1 MPNIT
6 IQWYAGRTDQQK
18 REITAAITEAMVKIG
33 KTTPDQVQI
42 VFEAR
47 DHRRDHRG
55 HGEDRQ
61 DDSGPGPDR
70 VPGRREG
77 ELGRQRQASERL
89 GAPTRP
95 RRTTRRRGG
104 RRNATSRHP
113 ASRRAGDVLVERE
126 GPTVLL
132 TFNRPDARNAM
143 TFEMYEALHDTC
155 ANLDA
160 DPGVRVLVL
169 KGAGDRAFASGTD
182 IRQFLDFKTRED
194 ALGYEAR
201 LTRVLARLAGMSKP
215 TIAMLQG
222 DAIGGG
228 LFIALA
234 CDLRLAA
241 PHARFGVP
249 VARTLGN
256 FLAPLSLSLLV
267 AALGPGRARELVLTA
282 RLLDAAE
289 AKAIGL
295 IDRIHPAPELESRVR
310 ELAASLAEL
319 APLTLAATKEATRRM
334 LAALMPHALDDLI
347 LSCYLSRDFH
357 EGVRA
362 FLERRKPDWQ
372 GR

>member
-1 MPNIT
+1 M
-6 IQWYAGRTDQQK
+6 TDDL
-18 REITAAITEAMVKIG
+18 R
-33 KTTPDQVQI
+33 
-42 VFEAR
+42 
-47 DHRRDHRG
+47 
-55 HGEDRQ
+55 
-61 DDSGPGPDR
+61 
-70 VPGRREG
+70 
-77 ELGRQRQASERL
+77 
-89 GAPTRP
+89 
-95 RRTTRRRGG
+95 
-104 RRNATSRHP
+104 
-113 ASRRAGDVLVERE
+113 VERE
-126 GPTVLL
+126 GPIALL

-143 TFEMYEALHDTC
+143 TFEMYEALHDAC
-155 ANLDA
+155 AELEA
-160 DPGVRVLVL
+160 DPRTRVLVL
-169 KGAGDRAFASGTD
+169 TGAGDRAFASGTD
-182 IRQFLDFKTRED
+182 IRQFLDFKTAED

-201 LTRVLARLAGMSKP
+201 LTRVLSKLAGMSKP

-256 FLAPLSLSLLV
+256 FLAPVSLALLV
-267 AALGPGRARELVLTA
+267 AALGPGRARALVLTA

-289 AKAIGL
+289 AQAVGL
-295 IDRIHPAPELESRVR
+295 IDQVHPAPELESRAR
-310 ELAASLAEL
+310 ELARSLAEL

-334 LAALMPHALDDLI
+334 LAAVTPRDLDDLI

-362 FLERRKPDWQ
+362 FLEKRKPDWQ

>member
-1 MPNIT
+1 M
-6 IQWYAGRTDQQK
+6 TDDL
-18 REITAAITEAMVKIG
+18 R
-33 KTTPDQVQI
+33 
-42 VFEAR
+42 
-47 DHRRDHRG
+47 
-55 HGEDRQ
+55 
-61 DDSGPGPDR
+61 
-70 VPGRREG
+70 
-77 ELGRQRQASERL
+77 
-89 GAPTRP
+89 
-95 RRTTRRRGG
+95 
-104 RRNATSRHP
+104 
-113 ASRRAGDVLVERE
+113 VERD
-126 GPTVLL
+126 GPVALI

-155 ANLDA
+155 AELDA
-160 DPGVRVLVL
+160 DPRTRVLVL

-182 IRQFLDFKTRED
+182 IRQFVDFKTAED
-194 ALGYEAR
+194 ALGYEAL
-201 LTRVLARLAGMSKP
+201 LTRVLSRLAGMSKP
-215 TIAMLQG
+215 TVAMLQG

-256 FLAPLSLSLLV
+256 FLAPVSLALLV
-267 AALGPGRARELVLTA
+267 SALGPGRARALVLTA
-282 RLLDAAE
+282 RVLDAAE
-289 AKAIGL
+289 AQTAGIV
-295 IDRIHPAPELESRVR
+295 DQIHPAPELERRAR

-334 LAALMPHALDDLI
+334 LAVLTPRDLDDLI

-362 FLERRKPDWQ
+362 FLEKRKPDWQ

>member
-1 MPNIT
+1 MT
-6 IQWYAGRTDQQK
+6 
-18 REITAAITEAMVKIG
+18 
-33 KTTPDQVQI
+33 
-42 VFEAR
+42 
-47 DHRRDHRG
+47 
-55 HGEDRQ
+55 
-61 DDSGPGPDR
+61 
-70 VPGRREG
+70 
-77 ELGRQRQASERL
+77 
-89 GAPTRP
+89 
-95 RRTTRRRGG
+95 
-104 RRNATSRHP
+104 
-113 ASRRAGDVLVERE
+113 GDILVERE
-126 GPTVLL
+126 GPTVFL

-143 TFEMYEALHDTC
+143 TFEMYEALHDAC

-334 LAALMPHALDDLI
+334 LAALPTHALDDLI